1 MVNRIIKMVQTIV
14 IAYFMSAILLVVL
27 ALAAYKM
34 GMGEKIVSIGI
45 YAVYVISTCAAGM
58 IIGAKMRSA
67 RAIWGIAAGAVYYMI
82 IFIVS
87 LILNK
92 GIAQNVSEILTAL
105 VLCILGGF
113 IGGFFSGSVKK

>member
-1 MVNRIIKMVQTIV
+1 MVNKIIKMVQTIV
-14 IAYFMSAILLVVL
+14 MAYFISAILLIVL

-45 YAVYVISTCAAGM
+45 YAVYIISTCAAGL
-58 IIGAKMRSA
+58 IAGSKIGSA
-67 RAIWGIAAGAVYYMI
+67 RAIWGMAAGAVYYMV

-92 GIAQNVSEILTAL
+92 GIAQNTAGILTAL
-105 VLCILGGF
+105 VLCVLGGF